1 MFLFFVCV
9 VFSFDKSIYTGIYL
23 KTILLPRQARAKHH
37 RVLFFQILPWPSRVM
52 LGVKVLQ
59 SSVTVALV
67 QRRVKT
73 PEPAEQIIN

>member
-1 MFLFFVCV
+1 
-9 VFSFDKSIYTGIYL
+9 
-23 KTILLPRQARAKHH
+23 
-37 RVLFFQILPWPSRVM
+37 

-73 PEPAEQIIN
+73 PEPAEQTIN